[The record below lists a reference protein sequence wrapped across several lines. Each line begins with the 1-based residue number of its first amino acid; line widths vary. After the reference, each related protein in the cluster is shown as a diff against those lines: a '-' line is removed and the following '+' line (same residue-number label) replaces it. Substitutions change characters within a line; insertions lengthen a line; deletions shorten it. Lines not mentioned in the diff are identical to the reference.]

1 MDDVERRFE
10 GSMKELDNPEFVC
23 KSIKHHIKTLQRW
36 NDDIEV
42 NEELLSKKIVGF
54 KTISSSRRY
63 SGKYT
68 YCEKVR
74 CIILEDGKVLI
85 MKIDPCHYD
94 GTQESRMHNAILTK
108 EWGMFRRLLKGKRL
122 ADFA

>member
-1 MDDVERRFE
+1 MHDVERRFE
-10 GSMKELDNPEFVC
+10 ESMKELDNLEFVRE
-23 KSIKHHIKTLQRW
+23 SIKHHIETLQRW

-42 NEELLSKKIVGF
+42 DEKLLSKKIVGF

-63 SGKYT
+63 TGNYT

-74 CIILEDGKVLI
+74 CIILDDGEVLTL
-85 MKIDPCHYD
+85 KIDPYHYD
-94 GTQESRMHNAILTK
+94 GSQESRKHNAILTK
-108 EWGMFRRLLKGKRL
+108 EWMMFRKLLKGKRL